1 MQSINGKIFE
11 GEKNMVNI
19 GEAITAMV
27 TPFDKNYNLDLES
40 CSRLI
45 DFLVKNGSDGILLS
59 GTTGESPT
67 LSDEEKIELFGFA
80 KKNFG
85 DKTKIIAGTGSND
98 TKHSIELSKEA
109 EKIGVDALLLVT
121 PYYNKPTQMGL
132 YKHFEAI
139 SSEVKIPIILY
150 NVPSRTSSNIDS
162 RTCVELSKIDNICG
176 VKEASSDM
184 KQIAE
189 IIRDTDE
196 DFLVYSGND
205 GDTLPILSLGGY
217 GVISVASQ
225 IIGNEIRKMI
235 SCFKNGDIGEASR
248 LHRYLLD
255 IFYGI
260 FITTNPIPIK
270 EALNLKGMCVGPT
283 RPPLYQMEEGDLQ
296 KFKNILKKHKI
307 IN

>member
-1 MQSINGKIFE
+1 MID
-11 GEKNMVNI
+11 I
-19 GEAITAMV
+19 GEVVTAMV
-27 TPFDKNYNLDLES
+27 TPFDKNYNLDLEA
-40 CSRLI
+40 CYRLI
-45 DFLVKNGSDGILLS
+45 DYLIKNGSDGILLS

-67 LSDEEKIELFGFA
+67 LSDKEKIKLFEFV

-85 DKTKIIAGTGSND
+85 SKVKIMAGTGSND

-109 EKIGVDALLLVT
+109 EKIGVDSLLLVT
-121 PYYNKPTQMGL
+121 PYYNKPTQTGL

-139 SSEVKIPIILY
+139 ASEVKIPIIVY
-150 NVPSRTSSNIDS
+150 NVPSRTSCNIS
-162 RTCVELSKIDNICG
+162 SKTCIELSKIDNICG

-189 IIRDTDE
+189 IIRDSED
-196 DFLVYSGND
+196 DFLMYSGND

-217 GVISVASQ
+217 GVISVASH
-225 IIGNEIRKMI
+225 IIGKEIKKMI
-235 SCFKNGDIGEASR
+235 SYFKKGDVREASK
-248 LHRYLLD
+248 LHKYLLD

-270 EALNLKGMCVGPT
+270 EALNLKGIEVGPA
-283 RPPLYQMEEGDLQ
+283 RPPLSQMEEGDLRR
-296 KFKNILKKHKI
+296 FKNILMHYKI

>member
-1 MQSINGKIFE
+1 
-11 GEKNMVNI
+11 MVNM
-19 GEAITAMV
+19 GEVITAMV

-40 CSRLI
+40 CCRLI
-45 DFLVKNGSDGILLS
+45 DFLIKNGSDGILLS

-121 PYYNKPTQMGL
+121 PYYNKPSQMGL

-150 NVPSRTSSNIDS
+150 NVPSRTSRNIDS
-162 RTCVELSKIDNICG
+162 RTCIELSKIDNICG

-217 GVISVASQ
+217 GVISVASH

-235 SCFKNGDIGEASR
+235 SCFKNGGISEASR
-248 LHRYLLD
+248 LHRCFLD

-260 FITTNPIPIK
+260 FITTNPVPIK
-270 EALNLKGMCVGPT
+270 EALNLKGMRVGPT

-296 KFKNILKKHKI
+296 RFKNILKKHKI